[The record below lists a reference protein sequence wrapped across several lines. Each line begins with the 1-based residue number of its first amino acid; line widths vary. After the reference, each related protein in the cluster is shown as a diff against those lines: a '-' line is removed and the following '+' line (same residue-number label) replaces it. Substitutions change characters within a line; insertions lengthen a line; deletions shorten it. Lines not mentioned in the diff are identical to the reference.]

1 MGRRGL
7 AGQGDGDVAD
17 DGHRRLRAYLSRHGL
32 KPSRQR
38 DIIAE
43 VFFAA
48 QGHLSIDELLQKA
61 RAVEPKVS
69 QATVY
74 RTMKLLAD
82 CGLASSRHFFDGQI
96 RYEHSDPGG
105 AHHDHL
111 ICTRCGKIVEFVDP
125 RIEALQAQV
134 ADSHDFTVAH
144 HKMELYGLCGGC
156 RVREPPSSGPR

>member
-1 MGRRGL
+1 MPT
-7 AGQGDGDVAD
+7 
-17 DGHRRLRAYLSRHGL
+17 DGHARLRAYLTLHGL

-48 QGHLSIDELLQKA
+48 EGHLSVDELLQKA

-82 CGLASSRHFFDGQI
+82 CGLASSRHFFDGQT
-96 RYEHSDPGG
+96 RYEHSDPSG

-111 ICTRCGKIVEFVDP
+111 ICTRCSKIVEFVDA
-125 RIEALQAQV
+125 RIEALQDQV
-134 ADSHDFTVAH
+134 AKKHGFTVAH
-144 HKMELYGLCGGC
+144 HKMELYGLCSDC
-156 RVREPPSSGPR
+156 RGVRLRPPSRRQAAPKSGA